1 MYLQWKS
8 DKQNNE
14 QFAMTEDNKL
24 LSCILHN
31 LRECLN
37 SKKCCCFNEVYS
49 LKKINAQNT
58 KSYIFYVYY
67 YKIRAINEAADS
79 TWYIVFMQILVY
91 PCNIEIFLWI
101 INTKC
106 HSSGS

>member
-1 MYLQWKS
+1 
-8 DKQNNE
+8 
-14 QFAMTEDNKL
+14 MTEDNKL

-49 LKKINAQNT
+49 LKKINAQNI

-67 YKIRAINEAADS
+67 NKIRAINEAADS
-79 TWYIVFMQILVY
+79 TWYIVFMQIWVY
-91 PCNIEIFLWI
+91 PCNIEFFCELSTLSVIVVAVN
-101 INTKC
+101 ININYRNIMY
-106 HSSGS
+106 